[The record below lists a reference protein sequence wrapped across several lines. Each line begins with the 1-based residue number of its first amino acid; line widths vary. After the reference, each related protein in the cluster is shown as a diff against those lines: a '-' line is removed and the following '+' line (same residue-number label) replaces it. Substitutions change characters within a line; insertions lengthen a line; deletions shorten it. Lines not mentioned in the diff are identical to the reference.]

1 MTKHDVKLSSLLS
14 ESQAKGENDGKQF
27 RSNYLIFDITQSQE
41 HSSVEYVQVYIVD
54 CRILKKSKQKI
65 PRNPKYQRSIF
76 DV

>member
-41 HSSVEYVQVYIVD
+41 HSSVEYLQVLWIAEYVI
-54 CRILKKSKQKI
+54 KK
-65 PRNPKYQRSIF
+65 
-76 DV
+76 